1 MNKLWTR
8 REIAQLLGLAAAPAL
23 LPAAAHAAG
32 AESSA
37 GCSEFPT
44 EFLWGSAT
52 SAYQVE
58 GAVHVGGR
66 GPSIWDT
73 FSHTPGKTANGDTGD
88 VADDFYHRYPHDV
101 QLVKQLGMRAFR
113 FSVAWP
119 RVFPT
124 GSGKPLAHGLDFYKR
139 LVADLQSN
147 GIEPFCTLYHWDLPQ
162 ALQDQGGWQNPE
174 TARHLADYEGY
185 VAGELSRMG
194 VRYFFTVNEIRTF
207 TELGYGNGTHAPGLK
222 LDRKALAQVKH
233 NALLGH
239 GLSVQAIRARCSAQV
254 QVGLCENPIVPV
266 PAVLR
271 PEDIGAAAV
280 ALREENAAYLNA
292 IFAGRYTDR
301 YLRNLGADAP
311 HFTAEEMRIIASPL
325 DAVGLNIYTPTYVR
339 SAPGGYEAIPLPAH
353 FPHMASGWLKLGPEC
368 MFWGP
373 KLVQEVWKPH
383 AIYITENGCSAADA
397 MTPQGEVLDTDRIM
411 YLSNCL
417 SQLRKSVDDGAGV
430 KGYFVWSL
438 LDNFE
443 WADGYG
449 KRFGLVYV
457 DYRNQKRTPKL
468 SAAFYKSVIASD
480 GAVL

>member
-23 LPAAAHAAG
+23 LPAAAYAAG
-32 AESSA
+32 TESPA
-37 GCSEFPT
+37 ADGFPT
-44 EFLWGSAT
+44 KFLWGSAT

-58 GAVHVGGR
+58 GAVHEGGR

-73 FSHTPGKTANGDTGD
+73 FSHTPGKIADGDTGD
-88 VADDFYHRYPHDV
+88 VADDFYHRYPADV
-101 QLVKQLGMRAFR
+101 QLMKKLGMQAFR
-113 FSVAWP
+113 FSVAWT

-124 GSGKPLAHGLDFYKR
+124 GAGKPLAHGLDFYKR
-139 LVADLQSN
+139 LVTDLQSKD
-147 GIEPFCTLYHWDLPQ
+147 IEPFCTLYHWDLPQ
-162 ALQDQGGWQNPE
+162 ALQDKGGWQNPE
-174 TARHLADYEGY
+174 TARHLAEYEGY

-222 LDRKALAQVKH
+222 LGRQALAQVKH

-239 GLSVQAIRARCSAQV
+239 GLSVQAIRASCSPGV
-254 QVGLCENPIVPV
+254 QVGMCENPIVPV

-271 PEDIGAAAV
+271 DEDIRAASV

-292 IFAGRYTDR
+292 IFEGRYTDR
-301 YLRNLGADAP
+301 YLQNLGADAP
-311 HFTAEEMRIIASPL
+311 RFTAEQMRIIASPL

-339 SAPGGYEAIPLPAH
+339 SSPDGYQAIPLPAN
-353 FPHMASGWLKLGPEC
+353 FPHMASDWLKLGPEC

-373 KLVQEVWKPH
+373 KLAQEVWKPR
-383 AIYITENGCSAADA
+383 AIYITENGCSAADH
-397 MTPQGEVLDTDRIM
+397 MTAQGEVLDTDRIM
-411 YLSNCL
+411 YLRNCL
-417 SQLRKSVDDGAGV
+417 SQLRKAVKAGAGV
-430 KGYFVWSL
+430 QGYFVWSL

-443 WADGYG
+443 WADGYS

-457 DYRNQKRTPKL
+457 DYLTQKRTPKL
-468 SAAFYKSVIASD
+468 SAAFYNSVIASD
-480 GAVL
+480 GAGL